1 MRVRIGSALS
11 LLLLAPQDFGF
22 LLLTQNNA
30 HLRLPN
36 YVKNS
41 ADLLKCLKNANL
53 RVSCAGAGLNMPR
66 PPHIC
71 EESRTF
77 STLGNTGIRLD
88 TLGYA
93 GIHWLPTQIS
103 VVLRVG

>member
-30 HLRLPN
+30 HLRLLN

-41 ADLLKCLKNANL
+41 TEILKCQKNANL
-53 RVSCAGAGLNMPR
+53 RVSCAGAGHNMPR
-66 PPHIC
+66 PPHIY
-71 EESRTF
+71 EESCTF
-77 STLGNTGIRLD
+77 STLGYAGIRWD

-93 GIHWLPTQIS
+93 GIRWHPTQIS